1 VQRFG
6 RFQSTSHPGLHF
18 KMPLGVDSVT
28 IVPIK
33 RLLKLEFGFKT
44 PGATNE
50 AQYGAEL
57 EREKSMVTGDL
68 NSALVEWVVQYR
80 IDDPRDFLFHVR
92 EPEFTL
98 RDLSEAVMREV
109 VGDRTVDEVI
119 TVGRQEIEIAA
130 LARLQ
135 VLARDYQLGLAI
147 DQVQLKN
154 VNPPRDVQASFNEV
168 NKAEQDR
175 ENMINVANGEYNKA
189 VPRARG
195 EAEQRISEADGYYKQ
210 RVNEALGDVAAFN
223 SVLEEYVKAPTV
235 TRRRLYLETM
245 RDVLPTLGDKWIVDS
260 DVVQLV
266 PMLQGSI
273 GKEAVK

>member
-1 VQRFG
+1 
-6 RFQSTSHPGLHF
+6 
-18 KMPLGVDSVT
+18 
-28 IVPIK
+28 
-33 RLLKLEFGFKT
+33 
-44 PGATNE
+44 
-50 AQYGAEL
+50 
-57 EREKSMVTGDL
+57 
-68 NSALVEWVVQYR
+68 
-80 IDDPRDFLFHVR
+80 
-92 EPEFTL
+92 
-98 RDLSEAVMREV
+98 
-109 VGDRTVDEVI
+109 
-119 TVGRQEIEIAA
+119 
-130 LARLQ
+130 
-135 VLARDYQLGLAI
+135 
-147 DQVQLKN
+147 
-154 VNPPRDVQASFNEV
+154 VQASFNEV